1 MKEVAEF
8 DRLIK
13 ETDLSRQRSF
23 NKFLSKNQ
31 STQTTSFM
39 DELASHEH
47 ALIDWETDKAWHEME
62 EQYEKIK
69 EKLAKDKKLQG
80 S

>member
-1 MKEVAEF
+1 
-8 DRLIK
+8 
-13 ETDLSRQRSF
+13 
-23 NKFLSKNQ
+23 
-31 STQTTSFM
+31 M